1 MSLFGVPR
9 LPPGIVARPRLL
21 TALGTDAPLTVLH
34 APAGYGKT
42 VALAQWATTTAE
54 DGVWLRVREDSAAPT
69 RFVSQVAH
77 ALDDFGLID
86 DRNPLAQADASLM
99 VADPWELL
107 ERGLRR
113 IGKPLAIVID
123 QSEYLDEET
132 IRGILRLLADLP
144 HLSVKTSTRAS
155 NAFTES
161 GLALSIAVTRI
172 GPTDLELTIAETAA
186 VLGVSDRSERVR
198 QVLEYGATPAV
209 ARVVALDTH
218 SHTESSSTGIEARIE
233 SLLRLHDSAA
243 DARFGSFIQ
252 RVALTDAIDADFA
265 VALTGETDAVALLD
279 RAEREGLGIWNAAS
293 PHDPG
298 VRSFELSPV
307 FRRIIERYTRRELQ
321 PATLRELEVRIARWH
336 LGGRRAFPAM
346 RIAVSW
352 KDWDLATDIVR
363 ESWNEIVGGR
373 SGLSSLFADVP
384 LMTLRNLPL
393 ISIVLAISANAN
405 GTQRLRALEYFALA
419 VYGARKQRARSRPA
433 DRALLLTIESAA
445 NRVSG
450 RAAPALTAALAGL
463 DLMRTMGPGE
473 HDLLGRNEPTLYNQL
488 GTTLLYGGRTT
499 DALECFRTST
509 AVSDAKGLLAG
520 LQGLALQAGTLALL
534 GDMPEAAHVLTDA
547 DRRAWPDSWAA
558 GYPGSLAVVARA
570 YVALEAGDPD
580 AAAGQLAVL
589 DPHRDTIEHWSVLAH
604 LDALISLMNGEPEAA
619 QVRLDT
625 VMREQRARH
634 AIHSDMAAE
643 LRHTSALIRLAGGNV
658 TAAEEALGKGPD
670 TPRRHVSRARIAL
683 ARGDLERAMQLLTG
697 WGDGEADDAVPSR
710 VRGEQL
716 ALAAG
721 AIALAE
727 ATAPRSE
734 RADHV
739 HVALRR
745 LAAFVRDR
753 GLTLPVMLT
762 PVAAIDAMLSA
773 AMLRA
778 ASADAY
784 DDDFIALLTRARDT
798 GVIGSRS
805 VRPRLTERELAV
817 AATLAHYSS
826 LDDIAAAMSV
836 SRNTV
841 KSQLRALYR
850 KLEVG
855 SRDEALYVLAAWE
868 LSPSANDL
876 R

>member
-1 MSLFGVPR
+1 
-9 LPPGIVARPRLL
+9 LPPGIIARPRLL
-21 TALGTDAPLTVLH
+21 TALDSTAPLTVLH

-42 VALAQWATTTAE
+42 VALAQWATTTDE
-54 DGVWLRVREDSAAPT
+54 DGVWLRLREDTAAPN
-69 RFVSQVAH
+69 RFVSLVAH

-86 DRNPLAQADASLM
+86 ERNPLAQADASLM

-123 QSEYLDEET
+123 QSEYLDEAT

-144 HLSVKTSTRAS
+144 QLAVKTSTRTS
-155 NAFTES
+155 NAFTEL

-172 GPTDLELTIAETAA
+172 GPSDLELTIAETAA
-186 VLGVSDRSERVR
+186 VLGVPERSERVR
-198 QVLEYGATPAV
+198 QVLEFGATPAV
-209 ARVVALDTH
+209 ARVVALDADPR
-218 SHTESSSTGIEARIE
+218 TETSSAAIEARIE

-243 DARFGSFIQ
+243 DARFGAFMQ
-252 RVALTDAIDADFA
+252 RIALTDTIDPDFA
-265 VALTGETDAVALLD
+265 VELTGETGAAALLD

-293 PHDPG
+293 PHASG
-298 VRSFELSPV
+298 IRSFELSPV
-307 FRRIIERYTRRELQ
+307 FRRIIERYTRRELP
-321 PATLRELEVRIARWH
+321 PATLRELELRIARWN
-336 LGGRRAFPAM
+336 LAERRPFPAM

-363 ESWNEIVGGR
+363 ESWNEIVGAR
-373 SGLSSLFADVP
+373 SGLSSLFAEVP

-419 VYGARKQRARSRPA
+419 VYGARKQRSRSRPA

-450 RAAPALTAALAGL
+450 RAAPALTAAVGGL
-463 DLMRTMGPGE
+463 DLMRTMGPAE
-473 HDLLGRNEPTLYNQL
+473 RDLLGRNEPTIYNQL
-488 GTTLLYGGRTT
+488 GTTLLYGGRAT
-499 DALECFRTST
+499 DALECFRAAT

-520 LQGLALQAGTLALL
+520 LQGLALQAGTLAIR
-534 GDMPEAAHVLTDA
+534 GDMPEAISVLADA
-547 DRRAWPDSWAA
+547 SRRVWPDSWAD

-570 YVALEAGDPD
+570 YLALEEGNPD
-580 AAAGQLAVL
+580 AAAEHLATL
-589 DPHRDTIEHWSVLAH
+589 ERHRSTIEHWSVLADV
-604 LDALISLMNGEPEAA
+604 DALISLLKGAPEGA
-619 QVRLDT
+619 QVQLDT
-625 VMREQRARH
+625 TLREQKARH
-634 AIHSDMAAE
+634 AIHADMAAE
-643 LRHTSALIRLAGGNV
+643 LRHTAALIKLAGGNV
-658 TAAEEALGKGPD
+658 TAAEDLLAKAPES
-670 TPRRHVSRARIAL
+670 PRRRVSRARIAL

-697 WGDGEADDAVPSR
+697 WGDDAADDAVSSR

-716 ALAAG
+716 ALLAG
-721 AIALAE
+721 AIALAQ
-727 ATAPRSE
+727 ASASRPE
-734 RADHV
+734 RAEHV

-745 LAAFVRDR
+745 LAAFLWDR

-762 PVAAIDAMLSA
+762 PVAALDAMLSA
-773 AMLRA
+773 ATA
-778 ASADAY
+778 GSY
-784 DDDFIALLTRARDT
+784 DDDFVGLLTRARDT
-798 GVIGSRS
+798 GVIGGRG

-817 AATLAHYSS
+817 AATLAHHSS

-850 KLEVG
+850 KLGVG
-855 SRDEALYVLAAWE
+855 SRDEALSVLAAWE
-868 LSPSANDL
+868 LSPSAHDL

>member
-1 MSLFGVPR
+1 MSFFGVPR
-9 LPPGIVARPRLL
+9 LPPGIIARPRLL
-21 TALGTDAPLTVLH
+21 TALDSAAPLTVLH

-42 VALAQWATTTAE
+42 VALAQWATTTDE
-54 DGVWLRVREDSAAPT
+54 DGVWLRLREESAAPA
-69 RFVSQVAH
+69 RFVSLVAH

-86 DRNPLAQADASLM
+86 ERNPLAYADASLM

-113 IGKPLAIVID
+113 IGGRLTIVID
-123 QSEYLDEET
+123 QSEYLDEKT

-144 HLSVKTSTRAS
+144 QLSVKTSTRTS

-186 VLGVSDRSERVR
+186 VLGVTERSERVR
-198 QVLEYGATPAV
+198 QVLEFGATPAV
-209 ARVVALDTH
+209 ARVVALDADPR
-218 SHTESSSTGIEARIE
+218 TENSSAAIEARIE
-233 SLLRLHDSAA
+233 SLLRLHDSAV
-243 DARFGSFIQ
+243 DSRFGAFMQ
-252 RVALTDAIDADFA
+252 RIALTDAIDTDFA
-265 VALTGETDAVALLD
+265 VELTGEPDAAALLD

-293 PHDPG
+293 PHASG
-298 VRSFELSPV
+298 IRSFELSPV
-307 FRRIIERYTRRELQ
+307 FRRIIVRYTRRELQ
-321 PATLRELEVRIARWH
+321 PATLRELELRIAGWH
-336 LGGRRAFPAM
+336 LAARRPFPAM
-346 RIAVSW
+346 RIAVAW

-363 ESWNEIVGGR
+363 ESWNEIIGGR
-373 SGLSSLFADVP
+373 SGLGLLFADVP

-405 GTQRLRALEYFALA
+405 GNQRLRALEYFALA
-419 VYGARKQRARSRPA
+419 VYGARRQRSRSRPA

-450 RAAPALTAALAGL
+450 RAAPALTAAVAGL
-463 DLMRTMGPGE
+463 DLMRTMGPAE
-473 HDLLGRNEPTLYNQL
+473 RDLLGRNEPTLYNQL
-488 GTTLLYGGRTT
+488 GTTLLYAGRSA
-499 DALECFRTST
+499 DALECFRAST

-520 LQGLALQAGTLALL
+520 LQGLALQAGTLAVR
-534 GDMPEAAHVLTDA
+534 GDMPEATTVLADA
-547 DRRAWPDSWAA
+547 GTRVWPDSWVD

-570 YVALEAGDPD
+570 YLTLEQGNPD
-580 AAAGQLAVL
+580 AAAQHLATL
-589 DPHRDTIEHWSVLAH
+589 ERHRSTIEHWAVLAD
-604 LDALISLMNGEPEAA
+604 LDALIALLKGTPETA
-619 QVRLDT
+619 QVHLDT
-625 VMREQRARH
+625 TLRDQKARH
-634 AIHSDMAAE
+634 AVHSDMIAE
-643 LRHTSALIRLAGGNV
+643 LRYTSALVKLAGGNV
-658 TAAEEALGKGPD
+658 TAAEDLLAKAPD
-670 TPRRHVSRARIAL
+670 SPRRRVGRARVAL

-697 WGDGEADDAVPSR
+697 WGDEDADDAVSSR

-716 ALAAG
+716 ALLAG
-721 AIALAE
+721 AISLAQ
-727 ATAPRSE
+727 ASAPRSE

-745 LAAFVRDR
+745 LAAFLQDR

-762 PVAAIDAMLSA
+762 PIAAVDAMLNA
-773 AMLRA
+773 AMSSTA
-778 ASADAY
+778 AGSY
-784 DDDFIALLTRARDT
+784 DDDFIDLLRRARDT
-798 GVIGSRS
+798 GVIGGRG

-817 AATLAHYSS
+817 AATLAHHSS

-855 SRDEALYVLAAWE
+855 SRDEALSVLAAWE
-868 LSPSANDL
+868 LSPSAHDL

>member
-9 LPPGIVARPRLL
+9 LPPGSIARPRLL
-21 TALGTDAPLTVLH
+21 TTLGSATPLTVLH

-42 VALAQWATTTAE
+42 VALAQWATATDE
-54 DGVWLRVREDSAAPT
+54 DGVWLRMREDSAAPT

-86 DRNPLAQADASLM
+86 ERNPLAQADASLL
-99 VADPWELL
+99 VADPWALL

-113 IGKPLAIVID
+113 IGGPLTIVID
-123 QSEYLDEET
+123 QSEYLEERT

-144 HLSVKTSTRAS
+144 QLSVKTSTRTS

-161 GLALSIAVTRI
+161 GLALSIEVTRI
-172 GPTDLELTIAETAA
+172 GPTDLELTVAETALL
-186 VLGVSDRSERVR
+186 LGVTERSERVR

-209 ARVVALDTH
+209 ARVVALDADPRN
-218 SHTESSSTGIEARIE
+218 ESSSVTIETRIE

-243 DARFGSFIQ
+243 DERFGAFIQ
-252 RVALTDAIDADFA
+252 RIALTDAIDADFA
-265 VALTGETDAVALLD
+265 VELTGEAHAAEMLD

-293 PHDPG
+293 PQASG

-307 FRRIIERYTRRELQ
+307 FRRIIEGYTRRELP
-321 PATLRELEVRIARWH
+321 PATLRELDLRIARWH
-336 LGGRRAFPAM
+336 MSGRRPFPAM

-352 KDWDLATDIVR
+352 KEWDLATDIVR
-363 ESWNEIVGGR
+363 ESWNEIIGGR
-373 SGLSSLFADVP
+373 SGLTSLFADIP

-433 DRALLLTIESAA
+433 DRVLLLTIESAA

-450 RAAPALTAALAGL
+450 RSAPALTAAVGGL
-463 DLMRTMGPGE
+463 DLMRTLGPAE
-473 HDLLGRNEPTLYNQL
+473 RDLLGRNEPTLYNQL
-488 GTTLLYGGRTT
+488 GTTLLYGGRAA
-499 DALECFRTST
+499 DALECFRAST
-509 AVSDAKGLLAG
+509 AVSDAKGLFAG
-520 LQGLALQAGTLALL
+520 LQGLALQAGTLAIR
-534 GDMPEAAHVLTDA
+534 GDLPEAITVLADA
-547 DRRAWPDSWAA
+547 DWRIWPDSWVD
-558 GYPGSLAVVARA
+558 GYPGSFAVVARA
-570 YVALEAGDPD
+570 YLALEEGNPD
-580 AAAGQLAVL
+580 AAAGHLSTL
-589 DPHRDTIEHWSVLAH
+589 DPHRSTIEHWSVLAD
-604 LDALISLMNGEPEAA
+604 LDAQIALLKGAPEAA

-625 VMREQRARH
+625 TLREQKARH
-634 AIHSDMAAE
+634 AIHADMASE
-643 LRHTSALIRLAGGNV
+643 LRHTGALIRLAGGNV
-658 TAAEEALGKGPD
+658 AAAEDLLAKAPEG
-670 TPRRHVSRARIAL
+670 PRRRVSRARIAL
-683 ARGDLERAMQLLTG
+683 ARGDVERAMQLLTG
-697 WGDGEADDAVPSR
+697 WGDDAEDDAVSSR

-716 ALAAG
+716 ALLAG
-721 AIALAE
+721 AIALAQ
-727 ATAPRSE
+727 ASAPRPE

-745 LAAFVRDR
+745 LAAFLRDR
-753 GLTLPVMLT
+753 GLSMPVMLT
-762 PVAAIDAMLSA
+762 PVAALEAMLGAVTAGS
-773 AMLRA
+773 
-778 ASADAY
+778 Y
-784 DDDFIALLTRARDT
+784 DDDFVAVLTRARDA

-805 VRPRLTERELAV
+805 ARPRLTERELAV
-817 AATLAHYSS
+817 AATLAHHSS

-855 SRDEALYVLAAWE
+855 SREEALSVLAAWE
-868 LSPSANDL
+868 LSPSAQDP